1 MGEGGTAGGAATGP
15 ATVDAAAVPG
25 PAGPPGIE
33 GNERQASADRPARRR
48 RVSGG
53 RPRKHSVRFTD
64 AENDV
69 VQAAAGAAGLTV
81 PHLIAETVL
90 ASVAGRG
97 AGRGQQLSVAERRA
111 LAAELAGVRNLLA
124 SIGGN
129 VNQLAAAANSG
140 TVPAVGTVE
149 ATMDAVTRMLARLD
163 AVLTPLEGR
172 PGGDRR

>member
-1 MGEGGTAGGAATGP
+1 MGDGETAGGT
-15 ATVDAAAVPG
+15 VPG
-25 PAGPPGIE
+25 PAAPPAIE
-33 GNERQASADRPARRR
+33 GTAGNEGQALADRPARRR

-53 RPRKHSVRFTD
+53 RGNKHSVRFTD
-64 AENDV
+64 AEDDV
-69 VQAAAGAAGLTV
+69 VQAAADVAGLTV

-90 ASVAGRG
+90 AAVTGRG
-97 AGRGQQLSVAERRA
+97 AGRGQQLPVAERRA
-111 LAAELAGVRNLLA
+111 LAAELAGVRALLA

-140 TVPAVGTVE
+140 NLPAAGAVE

-163 AVLTPLEGR
+163 AAIAPLEGR